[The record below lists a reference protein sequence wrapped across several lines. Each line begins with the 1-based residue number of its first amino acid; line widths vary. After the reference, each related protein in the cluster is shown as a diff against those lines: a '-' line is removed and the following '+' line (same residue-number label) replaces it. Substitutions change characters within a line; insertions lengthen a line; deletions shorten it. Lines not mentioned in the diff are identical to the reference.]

1 MTSGAAALSYAVRPR
16 VVGYYLGQLLI
27 VLAALTVVPLLLSV
41 YYGDYAFTWRLA
53 LVLAVLA
60 AVSVA
65 LLRLPSPTEI
75 RSNEALV
82 LVALAFVM
90 TSALM
95 SFPMTAAGLGP
106 LDAWFE
112 SVSGVTTT
120 GLSTVAN
127 VSSEA
132 HTFLFL
138 RAWMQWYGGLGIVVL
153 SLALLSGHHMAAR
166 RLVQPA
172 AGEPLATTARTHA
185 RQMLGVYLILT
196 VFGVALLWSLGLG
209 GFDAVAQVLAAV
221 STGGFSSF
229 DGGLAGIAGW
239 PARFAVMIVACCGAV
254 PLVLYYRAVRG
265 GWREALGD
273 VELRGLAA
281 AVVASGL
288 LLSWILSAGMGMDRG
303 QSIANGMLL
312 GMSAQTT
319 AGFASVPV
327 VGLHPAAKLVL
338 IVAMAVG
345 GGVGSTAGGIK
356 MLRLVVI
363 LRLVQFAVRRS
374 ATPAHAIVQPR
385 LGDKVLE
392 QDDIVRAL
400 LLLFLFTAVVVLSWL
415 AFLAAGHAPLD
426 ALFEVVSAAATA
438 GLSTGIAAPD
448 LAAPLKLVL
457 CLDMLLGRL
466 EIVALLVLFYPP
478 TWFSKRGEAQ

>member
-1 MTSGAAALSYAVRPR
+1 MKSGTAALRYAVRPR
-16 VVGYYLGQLLI
+16 VVGYYLGQLF
-27 VLAALTVVPLLLSV
+27 VALAALTLVPLLVSL
-41 YYGDYAFTWRLA
+41 YYGDYGFTWRLA
-53 LVLAVLA
+53 LVVAVLA
-60 AVSVA
+60 AVSAA
-65 LLRLPSPTEI
+65 LLRLPAPTEI
-75 RSNEALV
+75 QTNEALV
-82 LVALAFVM
+82 LVALAFVT
-90 TSALM
+90 TSLLM
-95 SFPMTAAGLGP
+95 SYPISAAGLGP

-120 GLSTVAN
+120 GLSTVTTVA
-127 VSSEA
+127 SKA

-153 SLALLSGHHMAAR
+153 SLALLAGHHMAAR
-166 RLVQPA
+166 RLVQSA
-172 AGEPLATTARTHA
+172 ADEPLATTARTHA
-185 RQMLGVYLILT
+185 RRMLGVYVSLT
-196 VFGVALLWSLGLG
+196 VLGVVLLWLLGLG
-209 GFDAVAQVLAAV
+209 FFDAVAQVLAAV

-229 DGGLAGIAGW
+229 DGSLAGIAGW
-239 PARFAVMIVACCGAV
+239 PARFAVMIVTCCGAV

-319 AGFASVPV
+319 AGFTSVPIS
-327 VGLHPAAKLVL
+327 GLHSAAKLVL
-338 IVAMAVG
+338 IVAMTVG

-374 ATPAHAIVQPR
+374 AAPAHAVMQPR

-392 QDDIVRAL
+392 QDDIVRVL
-400 LLLFLFTAVVVLSWL
+400 LLLFLFMAVVVLSWL

-426 ALFEVVSAAATA
+426 ALFEVVSATTTT
-438 GLSTGIAAPD
+438 GLSTGMAAPG

-478 TWFSKRGEAQ
+478 TWFSKRSEAQ